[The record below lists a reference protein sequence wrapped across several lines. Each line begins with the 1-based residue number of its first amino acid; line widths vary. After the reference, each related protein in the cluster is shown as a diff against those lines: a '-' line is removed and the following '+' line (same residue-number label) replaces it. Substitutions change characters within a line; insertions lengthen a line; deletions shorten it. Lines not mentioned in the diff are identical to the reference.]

1 MLIQADIVA
10 ITPKIMLVIV
20 SFHMLGELLL
30 LIAETA
36 DAVARELLNWR
47 ATAWRM
53 GAIAHK
59 VRGIN

>member
-1 MLIQADIVA
+1 MLIQAEIVA
-10 ITPKIMLVIV
+10 ITPKITLVIV

-36 DAVARELLNWR
+36 DAVARESLNWR
-47 ATAWRM
+47 AATWRM
-53 GAIAHK
+53 GAMARK